1 MPGTIHQE
9 RKDQGIALVTIDH
22 QERLNAMN
30 NAMWDR
36 LGEIFA
42 KLDADDSV
50 RCVVF
55 TGAGE
60 RAFGAGADISEFEEN
75 RSSVEKA
82 RAYAKRTHGAL
93 GRLGSCR
100 HPVLAA
106 IRGLCVGGGLEM
118 ALGADLRLCGRGS
131 RFGIPIKRLGLV
143 VAYDELRGLIHAVGK
158 SNALRILL
166 EGELYDADEA
176 LRMGLVNKVVD
187 DDAVMDE
194 AMAMAGRIAEG
205 APLVA
210 RWHKKFANRLM
221 DPSPLTPEE
230 NDESYHCFGTEDF
243 RTGYKAF
250 LAKTKPVFEGR

>member
-1 MPGTIHQE
+1 MPGTIHLE
-9 RKDQGIALVTIDH
+9 RREAGIALVTIDH
-22 QERLNAMN
+22 QERLNAIN

-36 LGEIFA
+36 LGEVFA
-42 KLDADDSV
+42 ELDGDESL
-50 RCVVF
+50 RCVVV

-93 GRLGSCR
+93 RRLATCR

-106 IRGLCVGGGLEM
+106 IRGLCVGGGLEL
-118 ALGADLRLCGRGS
+118 ALGADLRLCGSGS

-143 VAYDELRGLIHAVGK
+143 VAYDELRGLIQAVGK

-166 EGELYDADEA
+166 EGELYGADEA
-176 LRMGLVNKVVD
+176 LQMGLVNKVVD
-187 DDAVMDE
+187 DASVMDE

-221 DPSPLTPEE
+221 DPRPLGEEE